1 MRFKSILIILLCFAF
16 AFLSACNDG
25 GHYEEDSNTTP
36 VTKSELTVR
45 GVWLT
50 CYELSAMLKSG
61 KKSDFI
67 KSVNKMLDD
76 CDEKQLNTV
85 FIQVR
90 PYADSIYPS
99 DVFPLSKYVLSSSG
113 KKPDF
118 DVLET
123 FILLAH
129 ERSYTVHAW
138 INPYRISYDSDFTK
152 LPSNSIAKKEAVK
165 EAVVQ
170 ISSGIFFDPSSQI
183 SRKLILDG
191 AREILDN
198 YEVDGIHIDDYF
210 YPTTDVNF
218 DAESYKSYRDIGGT
232 LDLKKW
238 RTENVNAL
246 VASLYSLVHLYDG
259 KVFSISPGGDINKN
273 INEYYADVKLWVRSE
288 GFADIIIPQL
298 YFGFKNEKLPFE
310 KAAEEWGSLKRNDSV
325 QLLCGLALYKQG
337 NEDKFAGSGSR
348 EWITDKDIIE
358 RQKES
363 IRTKGFSGYVL
374 FSYNNF

>member
-1 MRFKSILIILLCFAF
+1 MRFKSTLIILLCCVFV
-16 AFLSACNDG
+16 FLSACNESQR
-25 GHYEEDSNTTP
+25 HEDDSKSPP
-36 VTKSELTVR
+36 VTKSELTIR

-67 KSVNKMLDD
+67 KSVNKMLDE
-76 CDEKQLNTV
+76 CDEKELNTI
-85 FIQVR
+85 FIHVR
-90 PYADSIYPS
+90 PFADSIYPS
-99 DVFPLSKYVLSSSG
+99 DIYPLSKYVLSSSG

-138 INPYRISYDSDFTK
+138 INPYRISYDSDLSK
-152 LPSNSIAKKEAVK
+152 LPSDSIAKKETVK
-165 EAVVQ
+165 EAAVQ
-170 ISSGIFFDPSSQI
+170 ISSGVFLDPSSDI

-191 AREILDN
+191 VREILDN

-210 YPTTDVNF
+210 YPTTDKSF
-218 DAESYKSYRDIGGT
+218 DAQSYKSYCDIGGK

-246 VASLYSLVHLYDG
+246 VASLYSTVHLYDG
-259 KVFSISPGGDINKN
+259 KVFSISPAADIDKN
-273 INEYYADVKLWVRSE
+273 LNEYYADVKLWMRSE
-288 GFADIIIPQL
+288 GFADIIIPQI
-298 YFGFKNEKLPFE
+298 YFGFKNEKMPFE
-310 KAAEEWGSLKRNDSV
+310 KVAEEWGNLKRNDSV
-325 QLLCGLALYKQG
+325 RLVCGLALYKQG
-337 NEDKFAGSGSR
+337 NEDEFAGSGAR

-363 IRTKGFSGYVL
+363 VRTKGFCGYVL